1 MSKKILAAVISAVM
15 LICLA
20 GCSDNYVM
28 TEDDLAIQKA
38 IEGYWLADDSTGY
51 NEYDENG
58 SYASL
63 TVMEFTN
70 DYRCLVHTYT
80 PGNEEDNGYIM
91 TSKPIDYTFR
101 DKMFRVDTDGV
112 ASYAKITVSE
122 DGENLFWITDE
133 QTDKYRKL
141 TKEQAVAIGIPE
153 YSAEAW
159 ERHDQNGLTAGES
172 NTETE
177 AETESESGTVSENNA
192 ESSSDEAQALNNLVL
207 NPDIKYIPTLSHD
220 DYRNYVIAEPEN
232 SGITLYGMYGT
243 DNVIIEHD
251 GVTDIFKQKWYS
263 DNFAVQPEAGYADY
277 DGDDEKELAVIYDM
291 YDGDVKPDL
300 LVLYKKGA
308 DGRFAEYKFENV
320 KEVAQSEFERAE
332 AVFGDI
338 IHFDITSFQPAGDI
352 IEFAAMPE
360 FSKNGSR
367 YISAVVTYGEDG
379 FGLTNFKYGRQEEAA
394 ALADLQLDP
403 SAKYEKSEP
412 VPYKNY
418 VIAETDGIVIYA
430 MEDTD
435 NIIIAHDG
443 ITDIFREQG
452 WLTPR
457 RIMPRAACGDYD
469 GDGEKDLAVSY
480 YIGSGTGIS
489 VDQLVIYKKG
499 EDGHFTA
506 HKFESPES
514 VLNEKLTVEY
524 DEENTSVTFNFDGQ
538 SVTHNY
544 GEEFQWI
551 KEILTKQEETEFR
564 FGDIVSYSFEGDK
577 ITITSSAG
585 LLTRF
590 YAVGITADV
599 EYGDGK
605 FTLTNFKLAEEE

>member
-1 MSKKILAAVISAVM
+1 MSKKILSAVISAVM

-192 ESSSDEAQALNNLVL
+192 ESSSVINPNANVSGDIDVSKFNFDRSVTLASENADIDSVPVL
-207 NPDIKYIPTLSHD
+207 LWESGDGTAAIYGIYLYEKEPYIF
-220 DYRNYVIAEPEN
+220 
-232 SGITLYGMYGT
+232 
-243 DNVIIEHD
+243 IEHG
-251 GVTDIFKQKWYS
+251 GVIDT
-263 DNFAVQPEAGYADY
+263 
-277 DGDDEKELAVIYDM
+277 
-291 YDGDVKPDL
+291 
-300 LVLYKKGA
+300 
-308 DGRFAEYKFENV
+308 FE
-320 KEVAQSEFERAE
+320 Q
-332 AVFGDI
+332 D
-338 IHFDITSFQPAGDI
+338 
-352 IEFAAMPE
+352 
-360 FSKNGSR
+360 
-367 YISAVVTYGEDG
+367 
-379 FGLTNFKYGRQEEAA
+379 
-394 ALADLQLDP
+394 
-403 SAKYEKSEP
+403 
-412 VPYKNY
+412 
-418 VIAETDGIVIYA
+418 
-430 MEDTD
+430 
-435 NIIIAHDG
+435 
-443 ITDIFREQG
+443 

-457 RIMPRAACGDYD
+457 RIEPIFKFDDFDRDGADELAA
-469 GDGEKDLAVSY
+469 SY
-480 YIGSGTGIS
+480 YIGSGTGVS

-551 KEILTKQEETEFR
+551 KEILTKQEEAEFR

-577 ITITSSAG
+577 ITLSSSAG

-599 EYGDGK
+599 EYADGK